1 MAKNK
6 LTFSKK
12 EAIKQ
17 GYEAVKKNFFFIL
30 KILVVLAFTYTV
42 PNSIQQSVADNGNL
56 FIVLGILIWIFN
68 MIINMGLIQISIK
81 FAQKEKVVLRDLFY
95 TKSIF
100 TFVITSFLTGII
112 VFAGF
117 ILLIIP
123 GIYFAI
129 RLQFSTY
136 LVVDKKL
143 GIMDSIKT
151 SWRITKGH
159 TWNLFLFGL
168 LLFLLNILGI
178 VALVIGLIVTLPTTG
193 IATAYVYKK
202 LSQ

>member
-1 MAKNK
+1 MSTNK
-6 LTFSKK
+6 SHFSKK
-12 EAIKQ
+12 EAIRQ
-17 GYEAVKKNFFFIL
+17 GYEAVKKNFFLIL
-30 KILVVLAFTYTV
+30 KILVMLAFVYTI
-42 PNSIQQSVADNGNL
+42 PNAVQKSVADNGNL
-56 FIVLGILIWIFN
+56 FIVIGILIWILN
-68 MIINMGLIQISIK
+68 IIVNMGLIQISIK
-81 FAQKEKVVLRDLFY
+81 LAQQEKVVIRDIFY
-95 TKSIF
+95 TKSIL
-100 TFVITSFLTGII
+100 TFVVASFLTGII

-136 LVVDKKL
+136 LIVDKKL

-168 LLFLLNILGI
+168 LLFLLNILGAI
-178 VALVIGLIVTLPTTG
+178 ALVIGLIVTIPTSG

-202 LSQ
+202 LSE

>member
-1 MAKNK
+1 MTKNK
-6 LTFSKK
+6 PQFSKK

-17 GYEAVKKNFFFIL
+17 GYETVRKNLLLIL
-30 KILVVLAFTYTV
+30 KIMVVLAFVYTI
-42 PNSIQQSVADNGNL
+42 PNALQKSVADNGNL
-56 FIVLGILIWIFN
+56 FIVIGILIWILN
-68 MIINMGLIQISIK
+68 IMVNMGLVKISIK
-81 FAQKEKVVLRDLFY
+81 FAQKEKVSLRDLFY
-95 TKSIF
+95 TKSIL
-100 TFVITSFLTGII
+100 TYVVASFLTGII
-112 VFAGF
+112 VFLGF

-123 GIYFAI
+123 GIYLAI

-136 LVVDKKL
+136 LIVDKKM

-168 LLFLLNILGI
+168 LLLLLNILGAI
-178 VALVIGLIVTLPTTG
+178 ALVVGLIITIPTTG
-193 IATAYVYKK
+193 IATASVYKK

>member
-1 MAKNK
+1 MTKSK
-6 LTFSKK
+6 SQFSKK
-12 EAIKQ
+12 ETIKQ

-30 KILVVLAFTYTV
+30 KILVALAFIYTIS
-42 PNSIQQSVADNGNL
+42 NAIQKSVENNGNL
-56 FIVLGILIWIFN
+56 FMVLGILIWILN
-68 MIINMGLIQISIK
+68 IIVNMGLIQISIK
-81 FAQKEKVVLRDLFY
+81 FAQKEKVAIRDLFY

-100 TFVITSFLTGII
+100 TFVVASFLTGII

-123 GIYFAI
+123 GIYLAI

-136 LVVDKKL
+136 LIVDKKL

-151 SWRITKGH
+151 SWRITRGH

-168 LLFLLNILGI
+168 LLLLLNILGAI
-178 VALVIGLIVTLPTTG
+178 ALIIGLIVTIPTTG
-193 IATAYVYKK
+193 IATAHVYKK
-202 LSQ
+202 LSE